1 MKDTIRQLIQQALTQ
16 LVNEGVLPE
25 GLTPAIQVENTRD
38 KTHGDFASNIA
49 MMLAKPAGLKP
60 RDLAEKIIAALP
72 ADPQVTKAEIAG
84 PGFINFFQNTQALA
98 SRLDAALADAKIG
111 VRKAGPAQ
119 RVAIDLSAP
128 NLAKEMHV
136 GHLRSTIIGDGVA
149 RVLEFLGDDVIRQN
163 HVGDWGTQFGMLMAY
178 LQENPITSNE
188 LSDLENFY
196 RAAKKR
202 FDESEEFA
210 DRARGLV
217 VKLQA
222 GDAECLELWGRF
234 REISLSHCQEIYE
247 LLNVKLTMADVM
259 GESAYNDDLINV
271 VNDLKAKGLLVE
283 SNGAQCV
290 FLEEFKTAD
299 GDPLPVIIVKADGG
313 YLYATTDLAAVRY
326 RSGVLKAD
334 RALYFVDQRQALHF
348 QQVFEVARRAGFVT
362 HPMQMEHMGFGT
374 MNGADGRPFKTR
386 DGGTV
391 KLIDLLN
398 EAQDRAYNL
407 VKEKNPELAEADL
420 RNIARVVG
428 IGAVKYA
435 DLSKHRTSDYSFNFE
450 LMLNFEG
457 NTAPYLLY
465 AYTRVAGVFRKLG
478 KDFSEVEGQINLE
491 APHEQELAAKLA
503 QFGEVLN
510 SVGEKGTPHILC
522 TYLYEVAGLFS
533 SFYENCPILTA
544 DDEAQKQSRLRLAAL
559 AGRTLKQG
567 LELLGLETLER
578 IRYQAPAKKPIP
590 GWLWMAIGL
599 TVGAFVVFLMKL
611 DPGKGDDVKR
621 VKQEQQKATKMA
633 EANKTPPSPTA
644 PVKPKYDFYTLL
656 PESEV
661 IVPPDA
667 VPEKTLPTPQP
678 VPTTPVTPAEAAKID
693 TARAQAA
700 LAGITPPPPPPV
712 ATTKA
717 APVTKFFLQAGSF
730 PKQADADRVRA
741 QIILLGQAVTV
752 ESGTVKD
759 ATWYRVLVGPFSN
772 REQLTVAQKQLAGAG
787 FSNLLLQQR
796 QSR

>member
-16 LVNEGVLPE
+16 LVTDGVLPE
-25 GLTPAIQVENTRD
+25 GLSPAIQVENARD

-60 RDLAEKIIAALP
+60 RDLAEKLIAALP
-72 ADPQVTKAEIAG
+72 ADPQVSKVEIAG
-84 PGFINFFQNTQALA
+84 PGFLNFFQNTQALA
-98 SRLDAALADAKIG
+98 SRLDAALADARLG
-111 VRKAGPAQ
+111 VHKAGATQ
-119 RVAIDLSAP
+119 KVVIDMSAP

-136 GHLRSTIIGDGVA
+136 GHLRSTIIGDAVA
-149 RVLEFLGDDVIRQN
+149 RVLEFLGDDVVRQN

-178 LQENPITSNE
+178 LEENPITSEE

-202 FDESEEFA
+202 FDESSEFA

-222 GDAECLELWGRF
+222 GDPECLKLWTRF
-234 REISLSHCQEIYE
+234 KDISLSHCQKTYE

-271 VNDLKAKGLLVE
+271 VNDLKAKGMLVE

-290 FLEEFKTAD
+290 FLDEFKNAE
-299 GDPLPVIIVKADGG
+299 GEPLPVIIVKADGG

-348 QQVFEVARRAGFVT
+348 QQVFAVARKAGFVT
-362 HPMQMEHMGFGT
+362 HPMDMEHMGFGT

-398 EAQDRAYNL
+398 EAKERAYAL
-407 VKEKNPELAEADL
+407 VKEKNPQLPEEELRA
-420 RNIARVVG
+420 IAKVVG

-478 KDFSEVEGQINLE
+478 KGFDQVEGEIRLQ
-491 APHEQELAAKLA
+491 APQEQDLAARLA
-503 QFGEVLN
+503 QFGEILN
-510 SVGEKGTPHILC
+510 NVAEKGTPHVLC
-522 TYLYEVAGLFS
+522 SYLYDVAGLFS
-533 SFYENCPILTA
+533 SFYENCPILAAETP
-544 DDEAQKQSRLRLAAL
+544 EQQQSRLRLAAL
-559 AGRTLKQG
+559 TGRTLKQG

-578 IRYQAPAKKPIP
+578 
-590 GWLWMAIGL
+590 M
-599 TVGAFVVFLMKL
+599 
-611 DPGKGDDVKR
+611 
-621 VKQEQQKATKMA
+621 
-633 EANKTPPSPTA
+633 
-644 PVKPKYDFYTLL
+644 
-656 PESEV
+656 
-661 IVPPDA
+661 
-667 VPEKTLPTPQP
+667 
-678 VPTTPVTPAEAAKID
+678 
-693 TARAQAA
+693 
-700 LAGITPPPPPPV
+700 
-712 ATTKA
+712 
-717 APVTKFFLQAGSF
+717 
-730 PKQADADRVRA
+730 
-741 QIILLGQAVTV
+741 
-752 ESGTVKD
+752 
-759 ATWYRVLVGPFSN
+759 
-772 REQLTVAQKQLAGAG
+772 
-787 FSNLLLQQR
+787 
-796 QSR
+796 

>member
-1 MKDTIRQLIQQALTQ
+1 MRRPDLPAMAAYLSPHIHNLPGIVGKPVFATDNAQFFHQRTEAPPRLRSKENTMKDTIRQLIQQAITQ

-25 GLTPAIQVENTRD
+25 GLSPAIQVENSRD

-49 MMLAKPAGLKP
+49 MMLAKPAGMKP

-72 ADPQVTKAEIAG
+72 ADENVTKTEIAG
-84 PGFINFFQNTQALA
+84 PGFLNFFQNTQALA
-98 SRLDAALADAKIG
+98 TRLDAALADAHIG
-111 VRKAGPAQ
+111 VRKAGPVQ
-119 RVAIDLSAP
+119 RTVVDLSAP

-149 RVLEFLGDDVIRQN
+149 RVLEFLGDEVIRQN

-178 LQENPITSNE
+178 LQENPITSDE

-196 RAAKKR
+196 RAAKQR

-222 GDAECLELWGRF
+222 GDPDCLALWTKF
-234 REISLSHCQEIYE
+234 KDISLSHCQKIYE

-271 VNDLKAKGLLVE
+271 VNDLKAAGLLVE

-290 FLEEFKTAD
+290 FLDEFKNAD

-326 RSGVLKAD
+326 RSGKLKAD

-348 QQVFEVARRAGFVT
+348 QQVFQVARLAGFVT
-362 HPMQMEHMGFGT
+362 HPMEMEHMGFGT

-391 KLIDLLN
+391 KLIDLLT
-398 EAQDRAYNL
+398 EAQERAYTL
-407 VKEKNPELAEADL
+407 VKDKNPELAEAEL
-420 RNIARVVG
+420 RNIAKVVG

-435 DLSKHRTSDYSFNFE
+435 DLSKHRTSDYSFNFD

-478 KDFSEVEGQINLE
+478 KDFSEVEGQIVLE
-491 APHEQELAAKLA
+491 AAHEHELAAKLA

-510 SVGEKGTPHILC
+510 NVSDKGTPHILC
-522 TYLYEVAGLFS
+522 TYLYDVAGLFS
-533 SFYENCPILTA
+533 SFYENCPILSADTA
-544 DDEAQKQSRLRLAAL
+544 AQMQSRLRLAAL
-559 AGRTLKQG
+559 TGRTLKQG

-578 IRYQAPAKKPIP
+578 
-590 GWLWMAIGL
+590 M
-599 TVGAFVVFLMKL
+599 
-611 DPGKGDDVKR
+611 
-621 VKQEQQKATKMA
+621 
-633 EANKTPPSPTA
+633 
-644 PVKPKYDFYTLL
+644 
-656 PESEV
+656 
-661 IVPPDA
+661 
-667 VPEKTLPTPQP
+667 
-678 VPTTPVTPAEAAKID
+678 
-693 TARAQAA
+693 
-700 LAGITPPPPPPV
+700 
-712 ATTKA
+712 
-717 APVTKFFLQAGSF
+717 
-730 PKQADADRVRA
+730 
-741 QIILLGQAVTV
+741 
-752 ESGTVKD
+752 
-759 ATWYRVLVGPFSN
+759 
-772 REQLTVAQKQLAGAG
+772 
-787 FSNLLLQQR
+787 
-796 QSR
+796 